1 MDTDNV
7 RVRRRKVV
15 GMVIGDKMQ
24 KTIVVEVT
32 RMIRHSRYGKYIKR
46 SIIYKAHDE
55 NRQAKVGD
63 KVEIIETRPLSKT
76 KFTRLVRIVEKAH
89 R

>member
-32 RMIRHSRYGKYIKR
+32 RMIRHSRYGKYIKG
-46 SIIYKAHDE
+46 
-55 NRQAKVGD
+55 Q
-63 KVEIIETRPLSKT
+63 
-76 KFTRLVRIVEKAH
+76 
-89 R
+89 